1 MSLPGDVSSAVV
13 DLYKEAG
20 EPQPRD
26 FDTRRNNLPNKSNFC
41 YFVRLCLFEGE
52 YSPEDF
58 AGVDLSEYDFE
69 EEDESFF
76 RNTGLKLFEDEYDY
90 LEQEAGEYDET
101 FKGNSNEAEYVK
113 EELVHF
119 LKRVGGK

>member
-41 YFVRLCLFEGE
+41 YFVRLLLFEGE

-58 AGVDLSEYDFE
+58 AEVDLSEYDLDA
-69 EEDESFF
+69 EDETFF
-76 RNTGLKLFEDEYDY
+76 RNTGLKLFEDEYEY
-90 LEQEAGEYDET
+90 LVEDMDSYDET
-101 FKGNSNEAEYVK
+101 YKNNSEEAEHIK
-113 EELVHF
+113 ATLVHY
-119 LKRVGGK
+119 LKRIDGK